1 MYSLWI
7 RVMKACGYSFKEF
20 LLSPE
25 NALNIPNA
33 RKRYYFI
40 AKQTRKDDN
49 GEVGMMGEEGNEMK
63 NIEEIVQSNGSHQHT
78 KAEKLPKYQTLM
90 QTDDIDDE
98 AEKEK
103 VEREEMDDAGDGGDV
118 GREETEENP
127 TTNPIPSSVITDLP
141 LPVKQRF
148 AIRPLTLPPDTVPL
162 CLEPLSINEIIQ
174 IRVSK
179 EEQLLYNTME
189 SLKVPLT
196 ILQSSWAKKH
206 LSIVSSSSKLS
217 YCFTKGYG
225 KIYDH
230 SAGSC
235 YLIPSSCS
243 STDEQGREERQE
255 VTIENLNREDL
266 GKYLGKIRLFHPN
279 ELLAIFGF
287 PNSYEFPPFSSSN
300 ASASLSSSSASS
312 SSSSSVVSA
321 SAVSTKL
328 QQQYGCIGNSINVK
342 VVQAIMYCLFEEGKI
357 W

>member
-7 RVMKACGYSFKEF
+7 NVMKACGYSFKEF

-25 NALNIPNA
+25 TALNIPNA

-40 AKQTRKDDN
+40 AKHENT
-49 GEVGMMGEEGNEMK
+49 GSEVGIRDEEGKDVTDVEESVRVNEKGVTLLGENPTDSQDKEEERLESIEKMM
-63 NIEEIVQSNGSHQHT
+63 NIHNAKEPEKGDIELEKQEADANEE
-78 KAEKLPKYQTLM
+78 EL
-90 QTDDIDDE
+90 
-98 AEKEK
+98 
-103 VEREEMDDAGDGGDV
+103 
-118 GREETEENP
+118 EETEENP
-127 TTNPIPSSVITDLP
+127 STTIIPSSVITELP
-141 LPVKQRF
+141 QQVKQKF
-148 AIRPLTLPPDTVPL
+148 IVRPVTLSSVS
-162 CLEPLSINEIIQ
+162 CSEPLSIDEIIQ
-174 IRVSK
+174 TRVSR
-179 EEQLLYNTME
+179 EEQQSYNTMK

-235 YLIPSSCS
+235 YLIPSSACS
-243 STDEQGREERQE
+243 SSSSLKEKEIFTEKLD
-255 VTIENLNREDL
+255 REDL
-266 GKYLGKIRLFHPN
+266 GKYVGKIRLFHPN

-287 PNSYEFPPFSSSN
+287 PDSYDFPSF
-300 ASASLSSSSASS
+300 SASTSASASS
-312 SSSSSVVSA
+312 SSTGSSSSSA
-321 SAVSTKL
+321 AIVSTL

-342 VVQAIMYCLFEEGKI
+342 VVQAVMHCLFEDASS